1 MEKKMKKTALFSVLG
16 LVISALLLA
25 ACSPAVAPASQG
37 SSSSATDSA
46 YAAPAAAVASGNCA
60 LLSKDEVGAILGETV
75 TEVRDEAKHTIC
87 AYQTQNMILEVNFLN
102 TGGMTAVDY
111 MNNVRSINANNV
123 PVPGLGTDAFYNGNA
138 SYDILLVRT
147 GNSVNTFGLRSDP
160 SSQVALSQ
168 ADVQAKTLAVAQ
180 LLVSRVK

>member
-1 MEKKMKKTALFSVLG
+1 MEKKMKKTVLFGVLG
-16 LVISALLLA
+16 LVIGAVLLA
-25 ACSPAVAPASQG
+25 ACSPVVAPASQG
-37 SSSSATDSA
+37 SSSNATDSA
-46 YAAPAAAVASGNCA
+46 PAAPAAGTASGNCA

-102 TGGMTAVDY
+102 TGGVTAVDY
-111 MNNVRSINANNV
+111 MNNVRSINGNNV
-123 PVPGLGTDAFYNGNA
+123 PVPGLGTEAFYNGNA

-180 LLVSRVK
+180 LLVSRLK